1 LREHTYQIGVVH
13 KYNLILLS
21 LPCIQASE
29 PAPYKKNNMD
39 YEKKK
44 RKTRKEKKVGKTGK
58 G

>member
-1 LREHTYQIGVVH
+1 MH

-44 RKTRKEKKVGKTGK
+44 KKKRNEKKVGKTGK